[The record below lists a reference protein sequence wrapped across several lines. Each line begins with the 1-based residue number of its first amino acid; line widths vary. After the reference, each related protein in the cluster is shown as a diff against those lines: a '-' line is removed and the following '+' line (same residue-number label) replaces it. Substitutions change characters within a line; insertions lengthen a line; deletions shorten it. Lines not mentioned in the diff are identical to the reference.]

1 MRPSGYR
8 RPAASAVTTLAA
20 TLVMAFVA
28 AFVSAPSL
36 QARDDDGWDE
46 NEPWTRRSTWE
57 LSTSLTFHRYLEP
70 FERVSSAHACRN
82 RCVRNHHCTG
92 WTYYDAS
99 FSEAGDLSYQLQR
112 VCVLGAGLKDRKYGT
127 MRGRTS
133 GVVDGEVSQ

>member
-8 RPAASAVTTLAA
+8 RHAASAVTTLAA

-28 AFVSAPSL
+28 AFVSARSL

-70 FERVSSAHACRN
+70 FERVSSAHA
-82 RCVRNHHCTG
+82 
-92 WTYYDAS
+92 
-99 FSEAGDLSYQLQR
+99 
-112 VCVLGAGLKDRKYGT
+112 
-127 MRGRTS
+127 
-133 GVVDGEVSQ
+133 